1 MGSAGWLRG
10 DPCVI
15 LRSAGSPSKPLPAF
29 CHGACEAAALIDA
42 TQRVEYQRAE
52 LSKSAIY
59 LECLPQFNRG
69 LISIPNVWRLLRE
82 LRLLERRTHRSGK
95 DSVDHGTNGTDD
107 FANALCSC
115 AWLALQPQ
123 HPNFV
128 GLQYHF
134 DEWRARQRGGDAWN
148 PNPQSAPCT
157 TEISE
162 PHPQRQH
169 AAYLERK
176 VAEEQRRRNQFAVDP
191 VTGQS
196 TIGRP

>member
-1 MGSAGWLRG
+1 
-10 DPCVI
+10 
-15 LRSAGSPSKPLPAF
+15 
-29 CHGACEAAALIDA
+29 
-42 TQRVEYQRAE
+42 
-52 LSKSAIY
+52 
-59 LECLPQFNRG
+59 
-69 LISIPNVWRLLRE
+69 
-82 LRLLERRTHRSGK
+82 LLERRTHRSGR
-95 DSVDHGTNGTDD
+95 DTVDHGTNGTDD
-107 FANALCSC
+107 FANALCGC

-162 PHPQRQH
+162 PHPQTVERWARH
-169 AAYLERK
+169 AEYLRT
-176 VAEEQRRRNQFAVDP
+176 VAAADARRRNQFAVDP